1 MSKSEFDLARARLLV
16 SEISANLAALPAD
29 GAKHAELRAEVDA
42 LKALL
47 ERADA
52 QPAHVEDRMKSIHG
66 MFDRA
71 ATELQADGIRAG
83 IFVRE
88 IGRMIGLD

>member
-1 MSKSEFDLARARLLV
+1 MSNSDIDLPRARLLV
-16 SEISANLAALPAD
+16 GEISANLAALSAD
-29 GAKHAELRAEVDA
+29 SARHAELRAEVDA

-52 QPAHVEDRMKSIHG
+52 QPALVEDRMKSIHG
-66 MFDRA
+66 MVDRA